1 MHGESRESPAAP
13 PRGICTTGGSGAHE
27 RTRAR
32 AYDVRLT
39 AERLPPSSQVA
50 VRMKAMATAIA
61 NVKSSVDT
69 SAPKGFGEMKRN
81 VKKEFVQ
88 EERYAEIEAQNRG
101 LLERMSTIMSR
112 PSADMMQSPTPAHA
126 RSLNRSV
133 RRKELER
140 ITEDNQVRVGVD
152 RGGVAPPRSPVTP
165 LPLPL
170 THPVCVPPTRT
181 PLPPPRSASWSA
193 SRT

>member
-1 MHGESRESPAAP
+1 MKARL
-13 PRGICTTGGSGAHE
+13 
-27 RTRAR
+27 RAN
-32 AYDVRLT
+32 ATCAQTFNASL
-39 AERLPPSSQVA
+39 LPQVA

-112 PSADMMQSPTPAHA
+112 ASTDMIQSPSHSHV
-126 RSLNRSV
+126 RSLNHSV

-140 ITEDNQVRVGVD
+140 ITEDNQVRG
-152 RGGVAPPRSPVTP
+152 RGERGPALAPR
-165 LPLPL
+165 
-170 THPVCVPPTRT
+170 
-181 PLPPPRSASWSA
+181 
-193 SRT
+193 